1 MHYTT
6 LIHLTTLYYTTL
18 YYTTSLCYTMLSCT
32 TLHHTLVP
40 TGLPSCGWDVA
51 VYVFDIN
58 QLGLPTP
65 LYSVLLSVSV
75 FMALSTVFH
84 SINSPNN
91 SLLSHSVLP
100 VLFLLDWSFQLHTSL
115 FVKVSLSPDIILR
128 G

>member
-75 FMALSTVFH
+75 FMALSNVFH
-84 SINSPNN
+84 PINFPDNSP
-91 SLLSHSVLP
+91 LSHSVIHS
-100 VLFLLDWSFQLHTSL
+100 VLSVLVLSTAYL
-115 FVKVSLSPDIILR
+115 FMKVTLSPGIILC

>member
-40 TGLPSCGWDVA
+40 TGLPSRGWDVA

-75 FMALSTVFH
+75 FMALSNVFH
-84 SINSPNN
+84 SINSPEN
-91 SLLSHSVLP
+91 SAFSHFFSGLI
-100 VLFLLDWSFQLHTSL
+100 FAL
-115 FVKVSLSPDIILR
+115 FVLSTICLFIKVYLSPDIIPS